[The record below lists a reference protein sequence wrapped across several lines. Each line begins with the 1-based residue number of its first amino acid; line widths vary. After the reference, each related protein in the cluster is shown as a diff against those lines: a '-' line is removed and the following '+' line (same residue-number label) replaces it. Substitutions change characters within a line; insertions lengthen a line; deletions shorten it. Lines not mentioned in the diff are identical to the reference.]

1 MMDGNVLCVDHTFKS
16 ARRIKIYNDVVNKY
30 NQIFTAALTVYNEYN
45 QVCAQYFA
53 TTKSYK
59 PMKEKIDLL
68 LKRYECYGHKKPN
81 LIYSDNCCK
90 DRADLMDS
98 FGSSVVVKLDS
109 YHFIDRYLTGCR
121 QTHPLYKDFCSAIRD
136 AIFVLY
142 KPDRDCAIA
151 WAIKHRK
158 DPTKLPDQYLID
170 RCRRTIPEKSTLHK
184 RLDTVYNM
192 FLSSGLYKPSM
203 QNIHK
208 NALVHVDSNCLSDPD
223 DFDLYFSTSGTG
235 RNHFGCKRGTS
246 NLEGYHSGLNGL
258 FSGANVSPVLADIQ
272 LASFN
277 YRWNVT
283 SGVRNRNDI
292 DYGFFDH
299 FLVEKIKAVASTLD
313 MDIYTDYTLA
323 KADIKDA
330 FGCFVDIF
338 KGEKV
343 LLAAVAYTSGD
354 DVEEQVEDIEVLS
367 PVSNKRKK
375 SGHYMAAAC
384 HLPHMPFPV
393 ESKEERDL
401 FTQLQD
407 KHGKNHALIAKE
419 FNDQA
424 LKSTEKTVSQIRLKI
439 LTHIQER
446 HVAVKKSKK
455 AESKMMPTAAKVEEY
470 NAMRKELKETVIN
483 SDLNWI
489 SQPGLPFQ
497 PIQLV
502 RSLPERFQAIQPLSP
517 HPKGLIPS
525 SHVTQSWDIKLKR
538 TNRKMHCTTCGKR
551 RIAATGHFKN
561 KKCPLDSI
569 NNENIDPG
577 SSGVCDS
584 NG

>member
-1 MMDGNVLCVDHTFKS
+1 
-16 ARRIKIYNDVVNKY
+16 
-30 NQIFTAALTVYNEYN
+30 
-45 QVCAQYFA
+45 
-53 TTKSYK
+53 
-59 PMKEKIDLL
+59 
-68 LKRYECYGHKKPN
+68 
-81 LIYSDNCCK
+81 
-90 DRADLMDS
+90 
-98 FGSSVVVKLDS
+98 
-109 YHFIDRYLTGCR
+109 
-121 QTHPLYKDFCSAIRD
+121 
-136 AIFVLY
+136 
-142 KPDRDCAIA
+142 
-151 WAIKHRK
+151 
-158 DPTKLPDQYLID
+158 
-170 RCRRTIPEKSTLHK
+170 
-184 RLDTVYNM
+184 
-192 FLSSGLYKPSM
+192 M